1 MKKKQLSKF
10 LIVALLLFLP
20 IIMKAAEIQDELIEL
35 MSEEIE
41 RQMSALKNEEV
52 PPYFMSYRIDEVKT
66 RRISSSFGN
75 LTNSEETEER
85 SLTAEV
91 RVGDHNLDSSHELRD
106 DFSRYMYN
114 FSSGKKLPLEND
126 EDAIKQ
132 ILWNETD
139 KKYREAVDKLAKVK
153 ANIAVKVEEE
163 DLSPDFSFEEASV
176 YFEPKLKEKPFDTKV
191 WEEKIKKYSQPFLK
205 DGSIFDCYAGIKLSH
220 ERKYFVSSE
229 GGKITQNFSYIRLFI
244 SGSIKSDD
252 GMIMPLYQT
261 YFAYDPDDLPA
272 DEAVLSDVQDMVKK
286 LIALKNAPVAEP
298 FTGPALLS
306 GESAGVFFHEIFGHR
321 VEGQRQKSEMD
332 GQTFKKKIGDEVLN
346 PDLSVIFDP
355 TLTNFEGQDLIGY
368 YKYDD
373 QGIKSQRVS
382 IVEDGKLKGFL
393 MSRCPIE
400 GLSKSNG
407 HGRAQAGKDPVTR
420 QSNLIVK
427 TSNPLSNKELREKFV
442 AEIKAQ
448 KKEYGYYFADVMGGF
463 TMTGRF
469 IPNAFN
475 VTPTEVYRIYADGR
489 PDELVRGVDL
499 VGTPLAMFSEIEAA
513 GNDPKVFTGMCGA
526 ESGSVPVTAI
536 SPSLFVKKIETQ
548 KKMKSQE
555 KPPILPRPDLEDVDF

>member
-75 LTNSEETEER
+75 LTNSEETQER

-220 ERKYFVSSE
+220 ERKYFV
-229 GGKITQNFSYIRLFI
+229 II
-244 SGSIKSDD
+244 
-252 GMIMPLYQT
+252 
-261 YFAYDPDDLPA
+261 
-272 DEAVLSDVQDMVKK
+272 
-286 LIALKNAPVAEP
+286 
-298 FTGPALLS
+298 
-306 GESAGVFFHEIFGHR
+306 
-321 VEGQRQKSEMD
+321 
-332 GQTFKKKIGDEVLN
+332 
-346 PDLSVIFDP
+346 
-355 TLTNFEGQDLIGY
+355 
-368 YKYDD
+368 
-373 QGIKSQRVS
+373 
-382 IVEDGKLKGFL
+382 
-393 MSRCPIE
+393 
-400 GLSKSNG
+400 
-407 HGRAQAGKDPVTR
+407 
-420 QSNLIVK
+420 
-427 TSNPLSNKELREKFV
+427 LR
-442 AEIKAQ
+442 
-448 KKEYGYYFADVMGGF
+448 
-463 TMTGRF
+463 
-469 IPNAFN
+469 
-475 VTPTEVYRIYADGR
+475 
-489 PDELVRGVDL
+489 
-499 VGTPLAMFSEIEAA
+499 
-513 GNDPKVFTGMCGA
+513 
-526 ESGSVPVTAI
+526 
-536 SPSLFVKKIETQ
+536 
-548 KKMKSQE
+548 
-555 KPPILPRPDLEDVDF
+555 

>member
-1 MKKKQLSKF
+1 MKKKQLAKF
-10 LIVALLLFLP
+10 LITAVLLFLP
-20 IIMKAAEIQDELIEL
+20 LIIQAAEIQDELIEL
-35 MSEEIE
+35 MSEEID

-66 RRISSSFGN
+66 KRISSSFGN
-75 LTNSEETEER
+75 LTNSEETDER
-85 SLTAEV
+85 LLTAEV
-91 RVGDHNLDSSHELRD
+91 RVGDYKLDSSHELRD
-106 DFSRYMYN
+106 DFSRYIYN

-126 EDAIKQ
+126 PDAIKQ
-132 ILWNETD
+132 VLWNETD
-139 KKYREAVDKLAKVK
+139 KKYKEAVDKLAKVK

-163 DLSPDFSFEEASV
+163 DLSPDFSIEEASV
-176 YFEPKLKEKPFDTKV
+176 YFEPKLKVKPFDTKL
-191 WEEKIKKYSQPFLK
+191 WEEKVKKYSKPFLK
-205 DGSIFDCYAGIKLSH
+205 DGSIFDCYASVKFSN

-229 GGKITQNFSYIRLFI
+229 GGKITQNISYIRLFI

-252 GMIMPLYQT
+252 GMVMPLHQT
-261 YFAYDPDDLPA
+261 YFAYNSEDLPS
-272 DEAVLSDVQDMVKK
+272 DEVILADVQEMVKK
-286 LIALKNAPVAEP
+286 LTALKNAPVAEP

-306 GESAGVFFHEIFGHR
+306 GETAGVFFHEIFGHR

-332 GQTFKKKIGDEVLN
+332 GQTFKKKIGDIVLN
-346 PDLSVIFDP
+346 QDLSVIFDP
-355 TLTNFEGQDLIGY
+355 CLRNYEGQDLIGY

-373 QGIKSQRVS
+373 QGIKGQKVTL
-382 IVEDGKLKGFL
+382 VEDGKLKGFL

-400 GLSKSNG
+400 GFDKSNG
-407 HGRAQAGKDPVTR
+407 HGRAQAGKEPVTR

-427 TSNPLSNKELREKFV
+427 TSNSLSNEELREKFIT
-442 AEIKAQ
+442 EIKTQ
-448 KKEYGYYFADVMGGF
+448 GKEYGYYFADVRGGF

-475 VTPTEVYRIYADGR
+475 VTPTEVYRIYADGK
-489 PDELVRGVDL
+489 PDQLVRGVDL
-499 VGTPLAMFSEIEAA
+499 VGTPLAMFSEIEAS
-513 GNDPKVFTGMCGA
+513 GNDPQVFTGMCGA
-526 ESGSVPVTAI
+526 ESGNVPITAI